1 MIKAGG
7 AYAKRVAI
15 SHSASIGCQ
24 SVPCCQSEFFKN
36 ILGTLTRGH
45 VFTAV
50 LYSLLGRNLSMIS
63 IEALGNSSS
72 P

>member
-24 SVPCCQSEFFKN
+24 SVPCCQSKFFED
-36 ILGTLTRGH
+36 ILGTARVS
-45 VFTAV
+45 VFRTFW
-50 LYSLLGRNLSMIS
+50 
-63 IEALGNSSS
+63 AL
-72 P
+72 